1 MSLAFGYLELIR
13 DLKFGMQRHAI
24 HAKRKMVM
32 IRLFRHRHQL
42 GFSLIE
48 VIITLVV
55 LSIAAVGVLSV
66 FTTGMTGSADPLFQN
81 QATHLVQEKMDR
93 IIGDRMNPARGY
105 AYINPANYPAETP
118 VAGFPAFNRSVAVF
132 CVTAAD
138 LNTST
143 GAPPCGSGYT
153 HVTVTVTNSVIGN
166 VTAETVVANY

>member
-1 MSLAFGYLELIR
+1 MIIARSAPHPTLSPAGRGHKVFPRPFGERNKVRSDVLHS
-13 DLKFGMQRHAI
+13 K
-24 HAKRKMVM
+24 
-32 IRLFRHRHQL
+32 

-48 VIITLVV
+48 IIITLVV

-66 FTTGMTGSADPLFQN
+66 FASGMRGSADPLLVN
-81 QATHLVQEKMDR
+81 QATNLAREKMDEV
-93 IIGDRMNPARGY
+93 IGDRRNAARGY
-105 AYINPANYPAETP
+105 AYIIPANYPAETP
-118 VAGFPAFNRSVAVF
+118 VGGFSFFDRSVAVF

-153 HVTVTVTNSVIGN
+153 HVTVTVTNSVTGN